1 MNLDFESTDASAAAR
16 GAVAALPVGFGQ
28 PARRRRSY
36 CP

>member
-1 MNLDFESTDASAAAR
+1 MNLDFESTNASAAAR
-16 GAVAALPVGFGQ
+16 GSVAVLPVGFEQ